1 MGREDRSLTFLL
13 LGRRGARAF
22 EWSGTRRRAVSI
34 AASVGLGLVAAGVG
48 IGVIVGEIRESAR
61 VAELKDE
68 IRHLRDEGGRMEL
81 LAARLD
87 SMEEA
92 YRRLRRVM
100 SGDVAASERDVRL
113 PAAAGEEAAGPPET
127 EAPPTRSGEGWIWPL
142 AQAGFVTRAHGEP
155 RVGGASREGHPGL
168 DIAVPTG
175 SYVRASRTGR
185 VEVVGRDSVYGL
197 FVRVGHRDGVTSL
210 YGHNRWV
217 FVAEGDSVEQ
227 GEVVAL
233 SGNSGRSTAPHLHF
247 ELAREGRA
255 MDPAELLDDDIARR
269 AIPGRGERRP

>member
-1 MGREDRSLTFLL
+1 MGREDRSLTLLL

-22 EWSGTRRRAVSI
+22 EWSGTRRRAAAI
-34 AASVGLGLVAAGVG
+34 AGAAGLGLVAVGVG
-48 IGVIVGEIRESAR
+48 LGLLLGELRESAR
-61 VAELKDE
+61 VAELRDE
-68 IRHLRDEGGRMEL
+68 IRHLRDESGRVEL

-87 SMEEA
+87 SMEQA
-92 YRRLRRVM
+92 YRRIRRVM
-100 SGDVAASERDVRL
+100 SGDVAVSERDVGL
-113 PAAAGEEAAGPPET
+113 PAAAGEEGTAPRET
-127 EAPPTRSGEGWIWPL
+127 EPLPRSGEGWIWPL

-155 RVGGASREGHPGL
+155 RVGGTSREGHPGL

-197 FVRVGHRDGVTSL
+197 FVRVRHGGGVTSL

-217 FVAEGDSVEQ
+217 FVAEDDSVEQ

-255 MDPAELLDDDIARR
+255 LDPAELLDDDIARR